1 VNNDLIKRLLSS
13 IFMLPISFFIIIKG
27 GYFFISFLIICLI
40 ISLIEWKK
48 MLINKVIKNFG
59 IFFICLSFYSAYNLR
74 FVDDSASLYNFLFI
88 LLICIFTDIGGFVFG
103 KVLKGPKLSIISPN
117 KTYAGVIG
125 GFFFSVVFLYLILSF
140 VSFFDNYNLI
150 FNLKTIIHII
160 FLSLISQIGDL
171 IISYFKRLSKIKDT
185 GRLIPGHGGILDR
198 IDGMIF
204 VFPFALI
211 LNLYL

>member
-1 VNNDLIKRLLSS
+1 MD
-13 IFMLPISFFIIIKG
+13 
-27 GYFFISFLIICLI
+27 
-40 ISLIEWKK
+40 
-48 MLINKVIKNFG
+48 
-59 IFFICLSFYSAYNLR
+59 
-74 FVDDSASLYNFLFI
+74 
-88 LLICIFTDIGGFVFG
+88 
-103 KVLKGPKLSIISPN
+103 
-117 KTYAGVIG
+117 
-125 GFFFSVVFLYLILSF
+125 FFFSVVFLYLILSF
-140 VSFFDNYNLI
+140 VSFFDNYNLV

>member
-1 VNNDLIKRLLSS
+1 
-13 IFMLPISFFIIIKG
+13 M
-27 GYFFISFLIICLI
+27 
-40 ISLIEWKK
+40 
-48 MLINKVIKNFG
+48 
-59 IFFICLSFYSAYNLR
+59 SFYSAYNLR
-74 FVDDSASLYNFLFI
+74 FVDYSASLYNFLFI